1 MDVILYLNELL
12 QIRTTVGIV
21 GLGTLYKEKIPGKYD
36 GSKHAF
42 IPPSYKIGFT
52 TEIREEEELI
62 NFISQSENISV
73 ESASF
78 YVEKFA
84 KETQAKLA
92 SNQEVNLGEIGTLN
106 LIDNEI
112 YFSPINDKNFDTS
125 FFGLP
130 EIADKANETKAQT
143 ENQPI
148 TEQQFTS
155 QQESISEEENLAT
168 DTEEEIEERRGL
180 SLGLKFLIVALI
192 ISILG
197 VIAYFI
203 NPSFFNGYLQNNSD
217 KKPEK
222 NVVIAA
228 KDTLNVD
235 TIAKQIDTIA
245 PLTQN
250 ITDTLKTDT
259 ATVYEVIAIA
269 EKSQHRID
277 NFINLMAKRGIKA
290 KALPKRPGK
299 KLIKI
304 SVGTF
309 ADYNLAKKQQ
319 DSLRK
324 KLKNPEI
331 YILPIKNQK

>member
-1 MDVILYLNELL
+1 MDVILYLTELL

-52 TEIREEEELI
+52 TEIKEDEELI
-62 NFISQSENISV
+62 NFIAQSENINV

-84 KETQAKLA
+84 EETQAKLA
-92 SNQEVNLGEIGTLN
+92 SNQEVSLGELGTLN

-112 YFSPINDKNFDTS
+112 CFSPINDKNFDTS

-130 EIADKANETKAQT
+130 EIADKANQTNTQSADQTKTEEQT
-143 ENQPI
+143 PL
-148 TEQQFTS
+148 
-155 QQESISEEENLAT
+155 QQESVTEEENLT
-168 DTEEEIEERRGL
+168 TETEEEIEERRGL
-180 SLGLKFLIVALI
+180 SLGLKFLIAAII

-197 VIAYFI
+197 VVAYFI
-203 NPSFFNGYLQNNSD
+203 NPTIFNSYLQTNSNN
-217 KKPEK
+217 KQEN
-222 NVVIAA
+222 NVAVAA
-228 KDTLNVD
+228 KDTLMVD
-235 TIAKQIDTIA
+235 TNTKKLDTIA
-245 PLTQN
+245 PLKQN
-250 ITDTLKTDT
+250 LTDTLTTDT
-259 ATVYEVIAIA
+259 ATVYEVIASA
-269 EKSQHRID
+269 EKSQHRIVS
-277 NFINLMAKRGIKA
+277 FINLMAKKGIKA
-290 KALPKRPGK
+290 KALPKARGK

-309 ADYNLAKKQQ
+309 TDYNLAKKQQ

-324 KLKNPEI
+324 KLNNPEI
-331 YILPIKNQK
+331 YILTIKNQK

>member
-1 MDVILYLNELL
+1 MDVILYLTELL

-42 IPPSYKIGFT
+42 IPPSYIIGFT
-52 TEIREEEELI
+52 TEISEDEELI

-84 KETQAKLA
+84 EETQAKLA
-92 SNQEVNLGEIGTLN
+92 SNQEVNLGELGIFS

-112 YFSPINDKNFDTS
+112 YFSPVNDKNFDNS

-130 EIADKANETKAQT
+130 EIADKANQTNKQSADQTKT
-143 ENQPI
+143 E
-148 TEQQFTS
+148 EQRPLQG
-155 QQESISEEENLAT
+155 ESVSEEENLT
-168 DTEEEIEERRGL
+168 TETEEEIEEKRGL
-180 SLGLKFLIVALI
+180 SLGLKFLIAAII
-192 ISILG
+192 ISMLG
-197 VIAYFI
+197 VVAYFI
-203 NPSFFNGYLQNNSD
+203 NPTFFNSYLQTNSNN
-217 KKPEK
+217 KQEN
-222 NVVIAA
+222 NVAVAA
-228 KDTLNVD
+228 KDTLVVD
-235 TIAKQIDTIA
+235 TNTKKLDTIT
-245 PLTQN
+245 PLKQN
-250 ITDTLKTDT
+250 LTDTLTTDT

-269 EKSQHRID
+269 EKSQHRVD

-309 ADYNLAKKQQ
+309 TDFSLAKKQQ